1 MNSRSRAYGLRDFFY
16 NRMSLSAAVPSERNE
31 AEPQGVPMMDEAQ
44 IPMFVDDLNE
54 AIRATVNA
62 LGGMKAVGADLKPE
76 KSAVD
81 AGKWLADCLNTSK
94 RDRLDP
100 DQLAFIRR
108 RARAAGCHILA
119 AFEAQDAGYAPPQP
133 IAPEDEAAQLQREFI
148 ASVKALQDIQNK
160 LARNGLRSAA

>member
-1 MNSRSRAYGLRDFFY
+1 MH
-16 NRMSLSAAVPSERNE
+16 
-31 AEPQGVPMMDEAQ
+31 DEAQ

-62 LGGMKAVGADLKPE
+62 LGGMKKVGVELRPE

-100 DQLAFIRR
+100 DQLAYIRR
-108 RARAAGCHILA
+108 KARAAGCHILA

-148 ASVKALQDIQNK
+148 ASVKALEAIQ
-160 LARNGLRSAA
+160 ARLSRNATLRAAA